1 MQLFFIAAILLFI
14 LKIFYGNPDTIPTR
28 LLFDFI
34 IGVAIFFLVLALIRF
49 ENSRSSLPLSLVLN
63 VGILLAI
70 MFFIIMFSDYLL
82 TSIFDTVNLKLNN
95 PGLVYNIVSIIYVL
109 ILVSIISFFLVIL
122 RHFFI
127 LNQAKNSRI
136 YFNTML
142 VFFILASVSINF
154 LNDDGFEFLITTF
167 FIVAVLLMIFNSLQ
181 NLVDCFFNKER
192 KNLFITAFL
201 FNHNSV
207 YRKHYQ

>member
-1 MQLFFIAAILLFI
+1 MQLFFIAALLLFI

-28 LLFDFI
+28 LLFDII

-49 ENSRSSLPLSLVLN
+49 ENSRSSQPLSLVLN

-109 ILVSIISFFLVIL
+109 VLVSIISFFFVIL
-122 RHFFI
+122 RHFFF
-127 LNQAKNSRI
+127 LNQAKNNRI

-142 VFFILASVSINF
+142 VFFILASLSINF
-154 LNDDGFEFLITTF
+154 FNDENFEFLITTF
-167 FIVAVLLMIFNSLQ
+167 FIVAVLLMIFNSL
-181 NLVDCFFNKER
+181 R
-192 KNLFITAFL
+192 ISWIAFL
-201 FNHNSV
+201 TKKEKIYLLFFCNNT
-207 YRKHYQ
+207 RIKN